1 MGLLVLMRH
10 AKSDYPPGVADHERP
25 LAKRGRREAPLMA
38 PLLRRELEDSPH
50 VLAWVSD
57 AVRAEQTWELVESG
71 LGLTVRSETAPD
83 IYEAEV
89 DAITSRIHASD
100 SADAVI
106 VVGHNPGLEE
116 AVRAWVGDAA
126 PARFPTSAFAVLE
139 CAQPWESFDRGS
151 IRLRSFHIAR

>member
-1 MGLLVLMRH
+1 
-10 AKSDYPPGVADHERP
+10 
-25 LAKRGRREAPLMA
+25 MA

-50 VLAWVSD
+50 VLALVSD

-71 LGLTVRSETAPD
+71 LGHTVRSETAPD

-106 VVGHNPGLEE
+106 VGSAVKQEGDWRRPLDPTATKRLAE
-116 AVRAWVGDAA
+116 AFLGAKGKR
-126 PARFPTSAFAVLE
+126 P
-139 CAQPWESFDRGS
+139 
-151 IRLRSFHIAR
+151 